1 MAQEMLTGMGVFSS
15 VTFLEIP
22 LMRKT
27 VLATALA
34 AAAALPG
41 LASAQAA
48 SPVTGNLSIVTDY
61 RFRGISQTFA
71 QPAIQGG
78 IDFTHSSGF
87 YLGNWDSNVS
97 GLLYNNGS
105 LEMDFYGGYR
115 FSAGPLGMDVGVL
128 QYYYPNAK
136 ITGTDT
142 KYDTTEVYVAA
153 SWKWLT
159 AKYSLTTG
167 DFFGA
172 NSTTSSACTGSDSKG
187 SGYLDL
193 SASYEVAPKLTLVG
207 HYGNQSVKDCKPLEY
222 SDYKI
227 GLNYDM
233 NGWVLGAAYIDTDAD
248 SSLYT
253 LTDGNGKMKDL
264 GKGTVVLSVSKSF

>member
-1 MAQEMLTGMGVFSS
+1 
-15 VTFLEIP
+15 
-22 LMRKT
+22 MRKT
-27 VLATALA
+27 AIATALFA
-34 AAAALPG
+34 VAALPG
-41 LASAQAA
+41 LAAAQAT
-48 SPVTGNLSIVTDY
+48 SPHTVTGNLSIVSDY
-61 RFRGISQTFA
+61 RFRGISQTFE

-78 IDFTHSSGF
+78 IDYSHSSGF
-87 YLGNWDSNVS
+87 YLGNWNSNVS
-97 GLLYNNGS
+97 GLSYTDGTI
-105 LEMDFYGGYR
+105 EMDLYGGYK
-115 FSAGPLGMDVGVL
+115 FSAGPLGMDVGLL

-136 ITGTDT
+136 ISGGT
-142 KYDTTEVYVAA
+142 KYDTLEAYVAA

-159 AKYSLTTG
+159 AKYSVTTT

-172 NSTTSSACTGSDSKG
+172 NSTTSAACTGSDTKG

-193 SASYEVAPKLTLVG
+193 SASYEVMPKLTLVG
-207 HYGNQSVKDCKPLEY
+207 HYGNQSVKDCSGLEY

-248 SSLYT
+248 ATWYT
-253 LTDGNGKMKDL
+253 LTSGAGKMKEI

>member
-1 MAQEMLTGMGVFSS
+1 
-15 VTFLEIP
+15 
-22 LMRKT
+22 MRKT

-97 GLLYNNGS
+97 GLLYNDGS

-115 FSAGPLGMDVGVL
+115 FNAGPLGMDVGLL

-142 KYDTTEVYVAA
+142 KYDTTEAYVAA

-159 AKYSLTTG
+159 AKYSITTG

-172 NSTTSSACTGSDSKG
+172 NSTTSTSCTGADTKG
-187 SGYLDL
+187 SGYFDL
-193 SASYEVAPKLTLVG
+193 SASYEIAPKLTLVG
-207 HYGNQSVKDCKPLEY
+207 HYGNQSIKDCKPLEY

-233 NGWVLGAAYIDTDAD
+233 SGWVLGAAYIDTDAD

-253 LTDGNGKMKDL
+253 LTSGAGKMKDI
-264 GKGTVVLSVSKSF
+264 GKSTLVLSISKSF